1 MYVRVVVL
9 IFLLYVSVVLHEIA
23 HLISF
28 RNKGLKVREFS
39 IGTKK
44 GPRLSYTPQTGKFA
58 GMRFSFY
65 PCTFFLGAFV
75 EVEDRVL
82 DLPYQDRALVFC
94 AGPFANI
101 HFGCF
106 LFLLLYFSTIFRD
119 FATAG
124 WGLSDWLLF
133 LWYFISSSPYLW
145 ISLSVLPVL
154 WFGRKIVS
162 AYLGPILGI
171 LLISLHFLSV
181 SMNLSPAEYVSEITG
196 PIGFVADLPNMAPDM
211 WSAVEWAAQLS
222 LGLAA
227 INLLPIPPF
236 DGGYVVLPVIK
247 KISPVFGSWYQ
258 KTGFAF
264 LAGLMIFIFAKDI
277 IHYAGYLGLFFVT
290 LISVLV
296 YLINKN
302 KK

>member
-1 MYVRVVVL
+1 MYTTVVL
-9 IFLLYVSVVLHEIA
+9 IFLLYVSVVLHEMA
-23 HLISF
+23 HLIAF

-44 GPRLSYTPQTGKFA
+44 GPRFSYIPKTGKFA
-58 GMRFSFY
+58 GLRFSFY

-82 DLPYQDRALVFC
+82 DLPYKDRALGFC

-106 LFLLLYFSTIFRD
+106 LYLALYFSTIFRD
-119 FATAG
+119 FTMVG
-124 WGLSDWLLF
+124 WGWSDWLLF
-133 LWYFISSSPYLW
+133 SWYFIISSPYLW
-145 ISLSVLPVL
+145 VCFLIIPTL
-154 WFGRKIVS
+154 WFGRKMIS

-171 LLISLHFLSV
+171 LLILTHFLSV
-181 SMNLSPAEYVSEITG
+181 SMNLSPVEYVSEITG

-222 LGLAA
+222 FGLAA

-236 DGGYVVLPVIK
+236 DGGYVVLPFIK
-247 KISPVFGSWYQ
+247 KISPVFGAWYQ
-258 KTGFAF
+258 KAGFAF

-277 IHYAGYLGLFFVT
+277 INYAGYPGLFFVS
-290 LISVLV
+290 LISILV